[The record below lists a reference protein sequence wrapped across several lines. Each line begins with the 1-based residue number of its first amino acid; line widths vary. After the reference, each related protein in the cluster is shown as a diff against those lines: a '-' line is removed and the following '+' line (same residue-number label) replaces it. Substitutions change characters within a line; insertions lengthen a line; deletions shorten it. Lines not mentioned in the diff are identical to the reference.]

1 MGVYPFSDA
10 SCHSST
16 HPLLAQNVRCF
27 GSPSKKQHLKR
38 MRTLRHRG
46 RLYSHSIFHDS
57 MIYQWI
63 HIGVYSHDNHCRCKS
78 NYSRND
84 SECFYHTFN
93 ILFQPQGPFPSQ
105 ALSQAL
111 EPGTQAPAAPSIEIP
126 SAPMRKSSSVAKM
139 KRRIIGATVP
149 VPRRDGIG
157 GALSGGAA
165 GW

>member
-1 MGVYPFSDA
+1 MIIIADAKATIVGMIRNASIILSTFSFNHRD
-10 SCHSST
+10 HS
-16 HPLLAQNVRCF
+16 
-27 GSPSKKQHLKR
+27 HLK
-38 MRTLRHRG
+38 
-46 RLYSHSIFHDS
+46 
-57 MIYQWI
+57 
-63 HIGVYSHDNHCRCKS
+63 
-78 NYSRND
+78 
-84 SECFYHTFN
+84 
-93 ILFQPQGPFPSQ
+93 